1 MKKQLF
7 KTFVAVLAIA
17 AAAAGPV
24 RGQNASPDVTL
35 DFTTNSWG
43 IPAGKS
49 NTTYAANS
57 YTSGDYTI
65 TLKGGGSS
73 SNGYYFHSNGYLL
86 LGKTDAYLQ
95 LPAFSSAVDSIQ
107 VVGTSGASTSVTQ
120 NIYVDENNSWM
131 AVSTQTTGM
140 QNVTQTYVINENYRA
155 AGNIY
160 FIKVDNS
167 YSTQITYIKVYYAG
181 GSTPTPGQTPAGENI
196 FQYCYDCQRNPAY
209 PKTTGSASLSG
220 FQNPFVGYAG
230 TGIGSNN
237 TSAGPWKLEYMGLWS
252 STNNY
257 GIYSVYSYQNTYNCT
272 DVPVFRLYQ
281 WNPTANEYQHAAY
294 GVVCCYAKV
303 SNAVEHT
310 ALFVSEGGLGCVLTN
325 SSHSSSMN
333 ITFDEDLKT
342 GLTILITAAAPA
354 AEPITCTLEDV
365 GKVLCSDGSIY
376 ATADAASADSKTA
389 VAMITYLD
397 VTTHKGLA
405 MSLTDVSTGSSFCS
419 QNSVTC
425 LANGYSTEA
434 AAKGDMDGL
443 ANTAALVAHA
453 THTHGAANVAANYNV
468 ARPEGASAW
477 FLPSAG
483 QWDRMATAAG
493 GYESLQSKLGLASSN
508 FYWSSSERNFYNAWA
523 ISFTSSQPLGNYA
536 KTNTLRVRACF
547 EFDANILVPHTVR
560 FAAGNDGWQVQ
571 DVTASASATAPAIL
585 QNVMAGDSLV
595 VTAPAT
601 LNRKVKGV
609 KAVKYAAVES
619 IELNLQS
626 TTIAKASTLSLTAT
640 VLPENATNKSVTW
653 SSSNTGVAS
662 VDQTGKVTAHASG
675 TANIIATAN
684 DGSGVADTCVVSVMN
699 SASIDGVQLNY
710 VAGDNW
716 QAVVTRNSTVL
727 SIGDNNK
734 VRLTE
739 GNVYLDFNGQSVDG
753 ASSFNP
759 ANASNYH
766 WLRHF
771 NVWIASR
778 DIYYFQGETW
788 ATAIQNHSQ
797 NSSLDWSTNSTYVI
811 YDNLQ
816 YLTDENNDGAPV
828 NPNSVINPSGSYSS
842 QSLDD

>member
-1 MKKQLF
+1 MKKHLL
-7 KTFVAVLAIA
+7 KTMVAVLAIA

-43 IPAGKS
+43 LPSGSS
-49 NTTYAANS
+49 NKTYAANS

-65 TLKGGGSS
+65 TLQGGGSS
-73 SNGYYFHSNGYLL
+73 SNGYYFHSDGYLF
-86 LGKTDAYLQ
+86 LGKTGAYLQ

-107 VVGTSGASTSVTQ
+107 VVGTSGASTTVTQ
-120 NIYVDENNSWM
+120 NVYVDENNSWV

-140 QNVTQTYVINENYRA
+140 KDATQTYVINENYRA

-167 YSTQITYIKVYYAG
+167 YNTQITYIKVYYTTAASG
-181 GSTPTPGQTPAGENI
+181 GSQ
-196 FQYCYDCQRNPAY
+196 
-209 PKTTGSASLSG
+209 
-220 FQNPFVGYAG
+220 
-230 TGIGSNN
+230 
-237 TSAGPWKLEYMGLWS
+237 
-252 STNNY
+252 
-257 GIYSVYSYQNTYNCT
+257 
-272 DVPVFRLYQ
+272 
-281 WNPTANEYQHAAY
+281 
-294 GVVCCYAKV
+294 
-303 SNAVEHT
+303 
-310 ALFVSEGGLGCVLTN
+310 
-325 SSHSSSMN
+325 
-333 ITFDEDLKT
+333 
-342 GLTILITAAAPA
+342 
-354 AEPITCTLEDV
+354 PITCTLEDV

-376 ATADAASADSKTA
+376 ATASAASADSKTA

-405 MSLTDVSTGSSFCS
+405 MSLTDVNAGTSFCS
-419 QNSVTC
+419 QTSVTC
-425 LANGYSTEA
+425 QANLYGNEA

-483 QWDRMATAAG
+483 QWDRMVTAAG
-493 GYESLQSKLGLASSN
+493 GYESLQSMLSLASDL
-508 FYWSSSERNFYNAWA
+508 YWSSSERNRFNAWA
-523 ISFTSSQPLGNYA
+523 ISFNSQELGNYT
-536 KTNTLRVRACF
+536 KTETHRVRACF

-560 FAAGNDGWQVQ
+560 FAAGNDGWMVT
-571 DVTASASATAPAIL
+571 DVDSARSATAPAIL
-585 QNVMAGDSLV
+585 NGVMAGDSLV
-595 VTAPAT
+595 VTAPAS
-601 LNRKVKGV
+601 LNRKVKSV
-609 KAVKYAAVES
+609 KAVKYVPPVLVES

-626 TTIAKASTLSLTAT
+626 TSLGVDSTMTLTAS
-640 VLPENATNKSVTW
+640 VLPANATNKSVTW

-662 VDQTGKVTAHASG
+662 VDQNGVVTGVASG

-684 DGSGVADTCVVSVMN
+684 DGSGVADTCTVSVMN
-699 SASIDGVQLNY
+699 SVTIDGVQLNY

-753 ASSFNP
+753 VSSFNP

-816 YLTDENNDGAPV
+816 YLTDENNNGAPV
-828 NPNSVINPSGSYSS
+828 NPNSVINPSGSYSTV
-842 QSLDD
+842 SLDD